1 VTISIG
7 KGKGGRVEN
16 PGRTGRITGFGD
28 AGSAMQKKYFGET
41 KKKKN
46 VTREDDEKKKKC
58 CVLCTHTHNTLIII
72 GLNEQILY
80 IHPARNSL

>member
-28 AGSAMQKKYFGET
+28 AGSAMQKKYFG
-41 KKKKN
+41 K
-46 VTREDDEKKKKC
+46 RRRKKC
-58 CVLCTHTHNTLIII
+58 H
-72 GLNEQILY
+72 E
-80 IHPARNSL
+80 RR

>member
-28 AGSAMQKKYFGET
+28 AGSAMQKKYFG
-41 KKKKN
+41 K
-46 VTREDDEKKKKC
+46 RRRKKKC
-58 CVLCTHTHNTLIII
+58 H
-72 GLNEQILY
+72 E
-80 IHPARNSL
+80 RR